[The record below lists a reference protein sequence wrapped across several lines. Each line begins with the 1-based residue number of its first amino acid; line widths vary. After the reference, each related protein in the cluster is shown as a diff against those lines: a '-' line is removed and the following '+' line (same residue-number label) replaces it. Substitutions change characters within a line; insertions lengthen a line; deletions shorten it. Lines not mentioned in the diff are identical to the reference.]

1 MLKKKGMFFVLF
13 ILILLVAC
21 NKDVAEQTT
30 NDTKNSGSD
39 KVESKVIDIYN
50 NKEENIGTA
59 ELSEVA
65 KGVVI
70 ELKADGLPPGLHG
83 FHFHETGKCEAPSFE
98 TAGSHFNPTDAKH
111 GVEHEDGPHA
121 GDLPN
126 LEVGEDGSVNVTVNA
141 ENVSLS
147 KGADAALVDSDG
159 TALII
164 HENPDDGKTQPTGD
178 AGDRLA
184 CGVVK

>member
-1 MLKKKGMFFVLF
+1 MFFVLF

-21 NKDVAEQTT
+21 NKDEAEQTT

-70 ELKADGLPPGLHG
+70 ELKADGLPPGLQLRS
-83 FHFHETGKCEAPSFE
+83 P
-98 TAGSHFNPTDAKH
+98 PPR
-111 GVEHEDGPHA
+111 PH
-121 GDLPN
+121 
-126 LEVGEDGSVNVTVNA
+126 
-141 ENVSLS
+141 
-147 KGADAALVDSDG
+147 
-159 TALII
+159 
-164 HENPDDGKTQPTGD
+164 
-178 AGDRLA
+178 R
-184 CGVVK
+184 